1 MRANYSHFYCDSL
14 YGSSVLLSYAKIP
27 NIYFKTFSHRSSYLD
42 ITFFKKKKKKNSSVN
57 DTFLWLSVRY
67 KFDLPNKMPVFLLFQ
82 FSRFLF

>member
-42 ITFFKKKKKKNSSVN
+42 ITFFKKKKKKI
-57 DTFLWLSVRY
+57 LR
-67 KFDLPNKMPVFLLFQ
+67 
-82 FSRFLF
+82 